1 VRYAAGSAW
10 AAVRLRPRPDVIIG
24 SSPNLLAPAAA
35 RMAAALLRRPWIFE
49 VRDFWPSALVDLGA
63 LRSGSR
69 THRALAGLERRLYRG
84 ADAIVTVPPHG
95 GRRLDELG
103 IRPTTLV
110 HIPNSTALAGSG
122 GVLPATLEPVLE
134 RPTDGFV
141 LVYAGQLGV
150 THDLATVIRAVARLR
165 EVNGSSLLHL
175 RVAFVGDGVERQRTV
190 HLAAEMQL
198 SNVRFHDA
206 VPKDAIPAVLDRADA
221 CLMAAGGSDYFKYG
235 LSPNKLF
242 DYFAAGKPV
251 LIAANDPTVVD
262 EAGAGLR
269 YRPGDPGALADA
281 IVQLMATSPEER
293 AAMGARGREL
303 VRTRYS
309 VSAVADQYEAL
320 LTEVLARHR
329 HT

>member
-1 VRYAAGSAW
+1 
-10 AAVRLRPRPDVIIG
+10 
-24 SSPNLLAPAAA
+24 
-35 RMAAALLRRPWIFE
+35 M
-49 VRDFWPSALVDLGA
+49 
-63 LRSGSR
+63 
-69 THRALAGLERRLYRG
+69 
-84 ADAIVTVPPHG
+84 
-95 GRRLDELG
+95 
-103 IRPTTLV
+103 
-110 HIPNSTALAGSG
+110 HIPNAADTESSGEVVLPDSLDRMLDAAHGKFLVMYAGALGVAQDLPTVLGAFAELRSRNPAGFERFAAILVGG
-122 GVLPATLEPVLE
+122 GVSRESASETARELGLDNVHVHEPIE
-134 RPTDGFV
+134 K
-141 LVYAGQLGV
+141 
-150 THDLATVIRAVARLR
+150 RAVPQ
-165 EVNGSSLLHL
+165 LL
-175 RVAFVGDGVERQRTV
+175 A
-190 HLAAEMQL
+190 
-198 SNVRFHDA
+198 
-206 VPKDAIPAVLDRADA
+206 KADA
-221 CLMAAGGSDYFKYG
+221 CLLPLAEAGVFKYG

-320 LTEVLARHR
+320 LDEVLARHR